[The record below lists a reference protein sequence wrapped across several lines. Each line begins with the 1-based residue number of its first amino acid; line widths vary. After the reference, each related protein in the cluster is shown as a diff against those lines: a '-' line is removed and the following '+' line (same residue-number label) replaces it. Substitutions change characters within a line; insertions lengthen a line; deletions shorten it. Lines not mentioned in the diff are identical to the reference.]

1 MIEYCKTIKEG
12 TMKQLIKI
20 IMIIAFLHVSMSA
33 REFLEPS
40 KAFKLSFNKTSSH
53 VNLHVNL
60 AKDIYL
66 YQDKFF
72 INITK
77 PTNVALNEKLA
88 FPKPH
93 NFHDMPVYMGKF
105 DINIPKSL
113 LQTLVADQ
121 SYTIEVSY
129 QGCSKQ
135 GICYQPMKKSFQ
147 SKVTSLSQEE
157 KIADKLKNSNPLLAL
172 LTFFG
177 FGLLLS
183 LTPCIFPM
191 IPILSSIIV
200 SNSGEK
206 MDAKKGFFLSLIYV
220 LSMSVAYAIA
230 GVFAGLFGSNIQTA
244 LQNPYA
250 LGFFS
255 LVFVALA
262 LSMFGF
268 YDIELPKSLQNM
280 ANKKSEN
287 YKEKGVIGVAIMG
300 FLSALI
306 VGPCVAA
313 PLAGALIY
321 IGQSADAL
329 FGGAALFVL
338 SLGMGVPLLLIG
350 ASAGRFLPK
359 PGIWMERVKSVF
371 GVVMLGIAIYMIE
384 RVVPSTVS
392 LLLWA
397 VLFIFCAI
405 YLNALEPLE
414 KRTSFEKFI
423 KASGVTLLLYGIILF
438 VGAFSG
444 GKSLFSPLPSLHV
457 NSNTTSLV
465 KQETTT
471 VTSLNELNSAIKSS
485 SKPVLIDFWASWCVS
500 CKEMEEI
507 TFANLDVKKELE
519 KFTFIKADVTDTNPK
534 TKELLKHFNIFGPPA
549 IVFFKDGKELKHLKV
564 VGFKE
569 PKEFL
574 KILGKI

>member
-1 MIEYCKTIKEG
+1 
-12 TMKQLIKI
+12 MKQLIKI

-40 KAFKLSFNKTSSH
+40 KAFKLSFKETSSH
-53 VNLHVNL
+53 VNLHVKL

-72 INITK
+72 INITQ
-77 PTNVALNEKLA
+77 PTKIPLNEKLS
-88 FPKPH
+88 FPKP
-93 NFHDMPVYMGKF
+93 NSFHDMPVYMGEF
-105 DINIPKSL
+105 DIK
-113 LQTLVADQ
+113 
-121 SYTIEVSY
+121 VSY

-135 GICYQPMKKSFQ
+135 GLCYQPMKKSFQ
-147 SKVTSLSQEE
+147 SKVVSLSQEE
-157 KIADKLKNSNPLLAL
+157 KIADKLKNSNPFWAL

-230 GVFAGLFGSNIQTA
+230 GIFAGLFGSNIQTA

-280 ANKKSEN
+280 VNKKSEN
-287 YKEKGVIGVAIMG
+287 YKGKGAIGVAIMG

-338 SLGMGVPLLLIG
+338 SFGMGVPLLIIG
-350 ASAGRFLPK
+350 ASAGKFLPK
-359 PGIWMERVKSVF
+359 PGVWMERVKSVF

-384 RVVPSTVS
+384 RVIPSTIS

-405 YLNALEPLE
+405 YLNALEPLKE
-414 KRTSFEKFI
+414 RTSFEKFI

-457 NSNTTSLV
+457 NTQAISLQA

-471 VTSLNELNSAIKSS
+471 VTSLDELNSAIKSS

-507 TFANLDVKKELE
+507 TFANPNVKKELE
-519 KFTFIKADVTDTNPK
+519 KFTFIKADVTDTNAK

-549 IVFFKDGKELKHLKV
+549 IVFFKNGKELKHLKV
-564 VGFKE
+564 IGFKE